1 MVTQESAEWLV
12 YPLVKKP
19 LTSKST
25 DKNTK
30 SVKPENKKV
39 SEVLNFLNLKADSL
53 YLSALMNNIPDTIY
67 FKDTNSNFTR
77 INKAQTAVLGL
88 KDPKEAEGKS
98 DFDFFTPE
106 HSQDALNDEQEIV
119 KTGQP
124 LINKVERIRRA
135 DGEFRWVAA
144 TKVPIKDDNDQVIG
158 LVGVSRDITVI
169 RQMEE
174 NLKKNNEE
182 LEKSF
187 RELQEL
193 QQQLKTSNEL
203 LQQSNADLE
212 NYTYVV
218 SHDLKTPLRAI
229 RSFSTFLL
237 EDYYDKLDETGQ
249 EYLKR
254 IENATTH
261 MNELIESL
269 LVLSRVGR
277 KFIEIEKVNLNS
289 LLDEIIM
296 DLKPIIE
303 SRNGKIII
311 NKLPE
316 IDVQR
321 VWIKELFMNLID
333 NGLKYNKSP
342 IPKVE
347 ISCKERAEDYLFKV
361 TDNGIGIE
369 EKYLPRIFKLFE
381 RLHSSEEYEGTG
393 AGLAICKR
401 IVENFGGK
409 IWVESIFGK
418 GSSFLFTKPKN
429 SQ

>member
-19 LTSKST
+19 LSSKT
-25 DKNTK
+25 TNKNAK
-30 SVKPENKKV
+30 SVIPENKKV
-39 SEVLNFLNLKADSL
+39 GEVLNFLNLKADSL
-53 YLSALMNNIPDTIY
+53 YLSSLMNNIPDTIY

-77 INKAQTAVLGL
+77 INKAQATVLGL

-106 HSQDALNDEQEIV
+106 HSQDAFNDEQSIV
-119 KTGQP
+119 KTGNP
-124 LINKVERIRRA
+124 VINKIEKIRRA
-135 DGEFRWVAA
+135 DGEFRWVSA
-144 TKVPIKDDNDQVIG
+144 TKVPIKDENNQVIG
-158 LVGVSRDITVI
+158 TVGISRDITAI

-174 NLKKNNEE
+174 NLKKTHEE
-182 LEKSF
+182 LEKNF
-187 RELQEL
+187 KELQEL

-237 EDYYDKLDETGQ
+237 EDYHDKLDETGK

-269 LVLSRVGR
+269 LILSRVGR
-277 KFIEIEKVNLNS
+277 KFTEIEKVDLNS

-303 SRNGKIII
+303 SRNGKIVV

-316 IDVQR
+316 INVQR

-333 NGLKYNKSP
+333 NGIKYNKSSV
-342 IPKVE
+342 PKVE
-347 ISCKERAEDYLFKV
+347 ISCEERAKDYLFKV
-361 TDNGIGIE
+361 ADNGIGIE
-369 EKYLPRIFKLFE
+369 EKYLNRIFKLFE
-381 RLHSSEEYEGTG
+381 RLHSNEEYEGTG

-409 IWVESIFGK
+409 IWIESIFGK
-418 GSSFLFTKPKN
+418 GSSFFFTKLK
-429 SQ
+429 SD

>member
-1 MVTQESAEWLV
+1 MVTQESTEWLV

-19 LTSKST
+19 LTSKT
-25 DKNTK
+25 TAKNTK
-30 SVKPENKKV
+30 SAIPENKKV

-53 YLSALMNNIPDTIY
+53 YLSSLMDNIPDTIY

-77 INKAQTAVLGL
+77 INKAQTVVLGL

-106 HSQDALNDEQEIV
+106 HSQDAFNDEQEIV
-119 KTGQP
+119 KTGNP
-124 LINKVERIRRA
+124 VINKVERIRRA
-135 DGEFRWVAA
+135 DGEFRWVSA
-144 TKVPIKDDNDQVIG
+144 TKVPIKDENSQVIG
-158 LVGVSRDITVI
+158 IVGLSRDITVL

-174 NLKKNNEE
+174 NLKKTNEE
-182 LEKSF
+182 LKK
-187 RELQEL
+187 RLKELQEL

-203 LQQSNADLE
+203 LQQSNIDLE

-237 EDYYDKLDETGQ
+237 EDYHDKLDETGQ
-249 EYLKR
+249 EFLKR

-277 KFIEIEKVNLNS
+277 KFTEIEKVNLNS
-289 LLDEIIM
+289 LLDEIII

-303 SRNGKIII
+303 NRKGKILV

-316 IDVQR
+316 INVQR

-342 IPKVE
+342 VPKVE
-347 ISCKERAEDYLFKV
+347 ISYEERAEDYLFKV
-361 TDNGIGIE
+361 ADNGIGIE
-369 EKYLPRIFKLFE
+369 EKYLTRIFKLFE